1 MKIEISKGEW
11 EIFNWFSYFGYK
23 RGVITCRFDKALKP
37 YLLEIKN
44 RFVIHDLRMIL
55 PMRSSYSKRMYLLL
69 KEYAKIGSR
78 TFNIQELQDIL
89 QVPKSHKARYGK
101 FKSDVLKRAE
111 IDINKFTDLEVK
123 LSEKKLGRKVVEV
136 TYTIK
141 KNIMDLKAFIQMIRE
156 LYPNELIHYTKDN
169 RPLKCSTHGLLY
181 YADDIDEYIDKK
193 EAQKLWE
200 YLHENRDELYIFKRN
215 REELKKHAFLSS
227 MVFSGVY
234 QGEFCP

>member
-1 MKIEISKGEW
+1 
-11 EIFNWFSYFGYK
+11 
-23 RGVITCRFDKALKP
+23 
-37 YLLEIKN
+37 
-44 RFVIHDLRMIL
+44 
-55 PMRSSYSKRMYLLL
+55 MYLLL

-78 TFNIQELQDIL
+78 TFNVQELQDIL

-227 MVFSGVY
+227 MVFFQEYIKENFVHKIIAKIKERDKMLDISIFPNGRLY
-234 QGEFCP
+234 DMNGEYLSSDDIDELWNILYDLAEKDKLRIFKEE